1 MFVSKRI
8 VIIAGVIVVVVM
20 LAAGVGLA
28 YAFSTL
34 GQQNTAYAS
43 LSATATAAIT
53 PTVGAH
59 KSTHKISG
67 IIQSLG
73 TSSFM
78 LSINKG
84 KKTITVNVDIS
95 TKYIHNGQKASFTD
109 LQVGQIVAV
118 QGTFDATTS
127 TAQATRVVISPPAG
141 KPTATPTPVATA
153 TP

>member
-20 LAAGVGLA
+20 LTAGVGLA

-43 LSATATAAIT
+43 LSATVTAAIT

-84 KKTITVNVDIS
+84 KKTVTVNVDTS
-95 TKYIHNGQKASFTD
+95 TKYMHNGQKASFRSEERR
-109 LQVGQIVAV
+109 VG
-118 QGTFDATTS
+118 
-127 TAQATRVVISPPAG
+127 
-141 KPTATPTPVATA
+141 K
-153 TP
+153 